1 MVSYSTFSQAFH
13 LARGCE
19 TESEYIQACTDAG
32 LEAKEDILKEI
43 FAIEKLDLRERRERI
58 LHISR
63 AEMHRRYQI
72 PLRTLEDWEAGKY
85 KPADYVEALIAY
97 TMFSINLK
105 KIKRKEPQK
114 R

>member
-1 MVSYSTFSQAFH
+1 MVSYNTFSKAFR

-19 TESEYIQACTDAG
+19 TESQYIQACTDAG
-32 LEAKEDILKEI
+32 LEAGEDILKEI

-63 AEMHRRYQI
+63 AEMHRQYGI

-85 KPADYVEALIAY
+85 KPADYVETLIAH
-97 TMFSINLK
+97 TLLK
-105 KIKRKEPQK
+105 K
-114 R
+114 

>member
-1 MVSYSTFSQAFH
+1 MVSYSTFSQAFR

-32 LEAKEDILKEI
+32 LEAEKDILKRI
-43 FAIEKLDLRERRERI
+43 YAIAKMSWRERREKI
-58 LHISR
+58 LGISR

-85 KPADYVEALIAY
+85 KPADYIEILLSY
-97 TMFSINLK
+97 TLLK
-105 KIKRKEPQK
+105 K
-114 R
+114 

>member
-1 MVSYSTFSQAFH
+1 MVSYNIFSQAFR

-32 LEAKEDILKEI
+32 LEVEKDILKRI
-43 FAIEKLDLRERRERI
+43 YAIANLSLRERREK
-58 LHISR
+58 LLGISR

-85 KPADYVEALIAY
+85 KPANYVETLLAY
-97 TMFSINLK
+97 TLLW
-105 KIKRKEPQK
+105 
-114 R
+114 